1 MDTTPSQRRLVR
13 AAFASAK
20 RAHALS
26 LRRRGATL
34 AEIGAELGVC
44 REQARQ
50 AVLKAERLIE
60 RPHWSDALPTRA
72 RRFLRDHDLADLPE
86 AKAAEVV
93 ARFTL
98 RDLKAEPNLGKGA
111 IGALSA
117 WLIGHGLALRAEI
130 PTANKK
136 GAPVR
141 GRPCDSHSP
150 LAAGRKVSGTCKIA
164 AIGP

>member
-86 AKAAEVV
+86 AKAAEAV

-98 RDLKAEPNLGKGA
+98 KDLKAEPNLGKGA
-111 IGALSA
+111 IGAIVA
-117 WLIGHGLALRAEI
+117 WLAGHGLGLRDDSE
-130 PTANKK
+130 NKK
-136 GAPVR
+136 GAPAR
-141 GRPCDSHSP
+141 ERPCDSHNPFAPDWKAS
-150 LAAGRKVSGTCKIA
+150 STCEIT
-164 AIGP
+164 AILT